1 MDKLREYLESD
12 PITGSIAAFEVGA
25 NIRNLYFEN
34 INVTL
39 HKEKFPMSFFLTVGP
54 KSARKGEYELFNPEI
69 NSTVENLYLKDV
81 FVNGEDSKDYIRQI
95 EFDDIY
101 NDGTATGKGVIKNI
115 KIGE

>member
-1 MDKLREYLESD
+1 
-12 PITGSIAAFEVGA
+12 
-25 NIRNLYFEN
+25 
-34 INVTL
+34 
-39 HKEKFPMSFFLTVGP
+39 MSYFLTVGP

-81 FVNGEDSKDYIRQI
+81 FVNGEGASEYIRQI

-115 KIGE
+115 KYGV